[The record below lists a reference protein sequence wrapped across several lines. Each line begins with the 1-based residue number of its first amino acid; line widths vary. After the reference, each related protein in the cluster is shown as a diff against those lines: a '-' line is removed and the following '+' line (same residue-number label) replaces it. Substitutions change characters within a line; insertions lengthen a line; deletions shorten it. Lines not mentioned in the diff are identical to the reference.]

1 MNCLSQIEFLF
12 IFIDI
17 FSTVESSKMFSVSGE
32 ERTVRHAKYPASI
45 AEKNT
50 KMNLIGHIF
59 LGWFLGN
66 HREEEERDE

>member
-1 MNCLSQIEFLF
+1 
-12 IFIDI
+12 
-17 FSTVESSKMFSVSGE
+17 MFSVSGE

-66 HREEEERDE
+66 HREDEERDQ